1 MATTPDINR
10 FKILST
16 LARTGAKLKVL
27 PVTKG
32 RSVEEIQA
40 LLEQSGLKAIAE
52 NRLEEA
58 EEKFPSLPAKMEKHF
73 IGKLQSRKIPRIA
86 ELFDVI
92 QSVENLKQAQ
102 ALAKTGKALKIFL
115 QINISGLPGRSGC
128 TWEEAPQL
136 LEALAQL
143 PPLELVGVMG
153 IATQDPKAARLQ
165 MRRLKSLQGT
175 LPHCSMGMSDD
186 YAIAIE
192 EGSTML
198 RLGRILFPR

>member
-1 MATTPDINR
+1 M
-10 FKILST
+10 
-16 LARTGAKLKVL
+16 L

-32 RSVEEIQA
+32 RSVEEILA
-40 LLEQSGLKAIAE
+40 LLEQSGLNAIAE

-58 EEKFPSLPAKMEKHF
+58 EEKFPKLPANLEKHF

-102 ALAKTGKALKIFL
+102 ALAKTGKKLKIFL

-128 TWEEAPQL
+128 TWDEAPQL

-143 PPLELVGVMG
+143 SPLELVGVMG
-153 IATQDPKAARLQ
+153 IATQDPEAARLQ
-165 MRRLKSLQGT
+165 MRRLKTLQGS

-186 YAIAIE
+186 YPIALE
-192 EGSTML
+192 EGSTLL